1 MTQTN
6 IPAELQTKFEKE
18 IKEFNFKQ
26 GVNASL
32 PGIEILAYLGYKD
45 KFNISARCKNL
56 DEFKTVLSAYP
67 ATNKQTIIGT
77 AGNSSFA
84 VLNTP
89 FRVDIDNPARP
100 SNTFPFCYKV
110 SWESGDIEISV
121 SIPIELAP
129 DFSRRIDRGIYD
141 SEYHYFIGQPY
152 SKLKSMRVT
161 AYTFNGSVISWYGGN
176 KTLKS
181 ESEIFDFINFIN
193 S

>member
-1 MTQTN
+1 MKQTN

-26 GVNASL
+26 AAAATL
-32 PGIEILAYLGYKD
+32 PGIDILAYLGYKD
-45 KFNISARCKNL
+45 KFHISARCKNL
-56 DEFKTVLSAYP
+56 AEFRVVLSAYP
-67 ATNKQTIIGT
+67 ATNKQTTIGT
-77 AGNSSFA
+77 AGDSSFA

-100 SNTFPFCYKV
+100 SNTFPFCYKI
-110 SWESGDIEISV
+110 SWESGDTEISI

-141 SEYHYFIGQPY
+141 SEYHYFIGTPY

-161 AYTFNGSVISWYGGN
+161 AYTFNGSVINWYGGN